1 MDPIGVTPSPKALR
15 ALSHPTRL
23 RMLGILRSEGP
34 ATATTLA
41 TRLGLNTG
49 ATSYHLRQLAEH
61 GFIEEEAE
69 RGSGRDRWWRAR
81 HAYTTIDTD
90 DVAPA
95 DQDALDAYLQSVA
108 VTNTQLLQAAVE
120 ERALLPQDWRG
131 AGTLSDYHLRLTASG
146 ARALIERMHEL
157 LMGAKEA
164 GEETE
169 GAADFV
175 VQLNGFLRP
184 GQLGGD
190 PS

>member
-1 MDPIGVTPSPKALR
+1 VQLTSITPDPKALR

-23 RMLGILRSEGP
+23 RMLGILRTEGP

-61 GFIEEEAE
+61 GFIEEQAD
-69 RGSGRDRWWRAR
+69 RGSARERWWRAR
-81 HAYTTIDTD
+81 HQATTIDTD
-90 DVAPA
+90 DVPPA

-108 VTNTQLLQAAVE
+108 VTSTQILQASVE
-120 ERALLPQDWRG
+120 ERPLLPSAWRG
-131 AGTLSDYHLRLTASG
+131 AGTLSDYHLRLTSAG
-146 ARALIERMHEL
+146 ARGLVERLREVL
-157 LMGAKEA
+157 RGAEESEA
-164 GEETE
+164 DD
-169 GAADFV
+169 AADFV
-175 VQLNGFLRP
+175 VQVNAFLRP